1 IDQFINDNS
10 NSLSLANW
18 NPITIMGGS
27 NAISKKNTTE
37 GFGNGV
43 NDNTQKF
50 KRKYMNFLNLMSA
63 EKLWDLQVDVLQFLT
78 SLQNSKRDPEYF
90 QEERLLKLNNG
101 VLCYMKENNSNL
113 III

>member
-1 IDQFINDNS
+1 
-10 NSLSLANW
+10 
-18 NPITIMGGS
+18 IMGGS
-27 NAISKKNTTE
+27 NAISKKTTTE

-43 NDNTQKF
+43 NDKTQKF
-50 KRKYMNFLNLMSA
+50 KRKYLNFLNLMSA

-101 VLCYMKENNSNL
+101 VLCYIKENNSNL
-113 III
+113 IIIIK